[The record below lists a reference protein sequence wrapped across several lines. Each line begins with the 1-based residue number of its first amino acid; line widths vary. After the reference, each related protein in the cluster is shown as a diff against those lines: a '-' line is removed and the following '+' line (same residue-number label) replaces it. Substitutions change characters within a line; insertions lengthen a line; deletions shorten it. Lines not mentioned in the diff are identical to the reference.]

1 MAVSPARL
9 GAHPSGEAGQP
20 PYAPDYGD
28 VYHPSAGAWQQARS
42 VFLHG
47 NGLPGRWQRR
57 ERFTILET
65 GFGLGNNCLATW
77 VAWRQDPQRCDRLF
91 FISIEKHPLRPDDL
105 AEVHGLSTRDQP
117 APQPSSSPE
126 TAASAN
132 LNDQRA
138 QTTADAES
146 ADEDARWRRILAARL
161 HAAWPALTP
170 GWHTIDLDHLVNDNG
185 REQTLTLM
193 LGLGDVADLLPG
205 LQASVDAFYLDG
217 FTPARN
223 PQMWHGPMLSRINRL
238 AAADAT
244 AATWSS
250 ARTVRDALV
259 QAQFEVKKRQ
269 GENGKWATTVA
280 RHQPRFVQAATPG
293 GLWPTPSRRDVIVI
307 GAGIAGCS
315 AADALTREG
324 WAVTLLDA
332 NATVAQGASGNPGGL
347 FHTIVHGDDGI
358 HARAHRAAALSTWR
372 RVRAW
377 VDSGALPG
385 QADGLLR
392 LDPKQDADGALALLE
407 RLPWLGEQA
416 TWLDQA
422 QARERCGLPVPS
434 GGWWFPQAGWM
445 SPVDA
450 CRLLLDAAMARRHT
464 DGSPLLCTRWATPV
478 RALASTGEAWQAL
491 DAHGRVLAEAGS
503 IVLANAWQA
512 NALLETLPQDQA
524 VACPPVSAVR
534 GQVSVLP
541 RDMAGVNK
549 PRVPVAGQGYVL
561 TLSDGRM
568 LCGATTQHHD
578 PETGQRMADH
588 VHNLK
593 QALRLGTLPADT
605 TEQQLMD
612 MAEALAGSAN
622 SPDQLTGRV
631 GWRATTPD
639 RLPLVGAL
647 PWHPDRLAA
656 QPPARAEQVRMLPR
670 ERSAQGGLYLIG
682 GLGSRG
688 LTWSTL
694 AGELLAHWVCGTPCP
709 VEAELRD
716 ALDPARFLAR
726 QHRHA

>member
-1 MAVSPARL
+1 MTVSPARL

-28 VYHPSAGAWQQARS
+28 VYHPIAGAWQQARG
-42 VFLHG
+42 VFLSG
-47 NGLPGRWQRR
+47 NGLPGRWQGRD
-57 ERFTILET
+57 RFTILET

-77 VAWRQDPQRCDRLF
+77 AAWRQDPQRCDRLF

-105 AEVHGLSTRDQP
+105 AAVHGLPNSGGP
-117 APQPSSSPE
+117 FAQPSPAAADLSGLEAQALEDADSPE
-126 TAASAN
+126 Q
-132 LNDQRA
+132 D
-138 QTTADAES
+138 D
-146 ADEDARWRRILAARL
+146 RWRRTLATRL
-161 HAAWPALTP
+161 HAAWPPLTP
-170 GWHTIDLDHLVNDNG
+170 GWHTVELDRLVDANG
-185 REQTLTLM
+185 LEQSLTLM

-223 PQMWHGPMLSRINRL
+223 PQMWHAPMLSRINRL

-250 ARTVRDALV
+250 ARAVRDALT
-259 QAQFEVKKRQ
+259 QAQFQVKKRL
-269 GENGKWATTVA
+269 GEHGKWATTVA
-280 RHQPRFVQAATPG
+280 RHQPRFSPPPTPG
-293 GLWPTPSRRDVIVI
+293 GLWPTPSRRDAIVI

-324 WAVTLLDA
+324 WSVTLLDA
-332 NATVAQGASGNPGGL
+332 NAGPAQGASGNPGGL

-392 LDPKQDADGALALLE
+392 LDPKQDADGARALLE

-422 QARERCGLPVPS
+422 QARAHCGLPVPS

-445 SPVDA
+445 SPSDA
-450 CRLLLDAAMARRHT
+450 CRLLLDTAMARCHPDGRSLLQNRWSTSVRTLART
-464 DGSPLLCTRWATPV
+464 DGV
-478 RALASTGEAWQAL
+478 WQAR
-491 DAHGRVLAEAGS
+491 DEHGQVLAEAGS
-503 IVLANAWQA
+503 IVVANAWQA
-512 NALLETLPQDQA
+512 NALLDTLPADQA

-541 RDMAGVNK
+541 SDLAGATK
-549 PRVPVAGQGYVL
+549 PLAPVAGQGYVL
-561 TLSDGRM
+561 TLSDGRL

-578 PETGQRMADH
+578 PETDQRMADH
-588 VHNLK
+588 VHNLN
-593 QALRLGTLPADT
+593 QARRLGALPADT
-605 TEQQLMD
+605 TEQQLAD
-612 MAEALAGSAN
+612 MAESLLASGGHS
-622 SPDQLTGRV
+622 SQLTGRV

-647 PWHPDRLAA
+647 PWHPDRWAA

-670 ERSAQGGLYLIG
+670 ERSEHGGLYLIG

-688 LTWSTL
+688 LTWSML
-694 AGELLAHWVCGTPCP
+694 AGDLLAHWVCSTPCP

>member
-1 MAVSPARL
+1 MTVSPARL
-9 GAHPSGEAGQP
+9 SAHPSGETGQP

-28 VYHPSAGAWQQARS
+28 VYHPSAGAWLQARG
-42 VFLHG
+42 VFLRG
-47 NGLPGRWQRR
+47 NGLPGRWQGRD
-57 ERFTILET
+57 RFTILET

-77 VAWRQDPQRCDRLF
+77 AAWRQDPQRCDRLF

-105 AEVHGLSTRDQP
+105 AAVHGLPTASELAAP
-117 APQPSSSPE
+117 APADLASLPAHRPDAPE
-126 TAASAN
+126 AAAH
-132 LNDQRA
+132 
-138 QTTADAES
+138 
-146 ADEDARWRRILAARL
+146 DELWRQALAARL

-170 GWHTIDLDHLVNDNG
+170 GWHTLHLDRLVNAEG
-185 REQTLTLM
+185 REQSLTLL

-223 PQMWHGPMLSRINRL
+223 PQMWHGPMLARINRL
-238 AAADAT
+238 AASDAT

-250 ARTVRDALV
+250 ARAVRDALT
-259 QAQFEVKKRQ
+259 QAQFEVKKRP
-269 GENGKWATTVA
+269 GENGKWTTTVA
-280 RHQPRFVQAATPG
+280 SHQPRFVHPPTPG
-293 GLWPTPSRRDVIVI
+293 GLWPTSTRHDAIVI

-324 WAVTLLDA
+324 WQVTLLDA
-332 NATVAQGASGNPGGL
+332 DTGAAQGASGNPGGL

-358 HARAHRAAALSTWR
+358 HARAHRAAALATWR
-372 RVRAW
+372 RVRGW
-377 VDSGALPG
+377 IDSGALPG
-385 QADGLLR
+385 QAAGLLR
-392 LDPKQDADGALALLE
+392 LDPRQDADGARALSE

-416 TWLDQA
+416 IWLDQA
-422 QARERCGLPVPS
+422 AASARSGLPVPS

-445 SPVDA
+445 SPADA
-450 CRLLLDAAMARRHT
+450 CRLLLETAMARHHQ
-464 DGSPLLCTRWATPV
+464 GGKPLLSTRWSTPV
-478 RALASTGEAWQAL
+478 HALRRTEGTWQAL
-491 DAHGRVLAEAGS
+491 GAQGQVLAEAGS
-503 IVLANAWQA
+503 LVIANAWQA
-512 NALLETLPQDQA
+512 NALLDTLPADQA

-541 RDMAGVNK
+541 ADLIGARPLA
-549 PRVPVAGQGYVL
+549 PVAGQGYVL
-561 TLSDGRM
+561 TLGDGRL

-578 PETGQRMADH
+578 DEAGQRSADH
-588 VHNLK
+588 VHNLS
-593 QALRLGTLPADT
+593 QALRLGALPAGTD
-605 TEQQLMD
+605 ERQLAD
-612 MAEALAGSAN
+612 MAGS
-622 SPDQLTGRV
+622 QRLCGRV

-670 ERSAQGGLYLIG
+670 ERSEQGGLYLIG

-688 LTWSTL
+688 LTWSML

-726 QHRHA
+726 QLRHA

>member
-1 MAVSPARL
+1 MTVSPARL
-9 GAHPSGEAGQP
+9 SAHPSGEAGQP
-20 PYAPDYGD
+20 PYSPEYGD
-28 VYHPSAGAWQQARS
+28 VYHPAAGAWQQARG
-42 VFLHG
+42 VFLGG
-47 NGLPGRWQRR
+47 NGLPGRWQGR
-57 ERFTILET
+57 ERFVILET

-77 VAWRQDPQRCDRLF
+77 AAWRQDPQRCDRLF

-105 AEVHGLSTRDQP
+105 ALVHGLPHAVEPEP
-117 APQPSSSPE
+117 ADP
-126 TAASAN
+126 
-132 LNDQRA
+132 
-138 QTTADAES
+138 
-146 ADEDARWRRILAARL
+146 DEHWRRALAAKL
-161 HAAWPALTP
+161 HAALPPLTP
-170 GWHTIDLDHLVNDNG
+170 GWHTIALDHLVQDNG
-185 REQTLTLM
+185 REQSLTLM

-223 PQMWHGPMLSRINRL
+223 PQMWHGPMLSRLNRV
-238 AAADAT
+238 AAPDAT

-250 ARTVRDALV
+250 ARAVRDALA

-280 RHQPRFVQAATPG
+280 RHQPRFVQAPTPG
-293 GLWPTPSRRDVIVI
+293 GLWPTPSRRDAIVI

-324 WAVTLLDA
+324 WSVTLLDA
-332 NATVAQGASGNPGGL
+332 KVGPAQGASGNPGGL

-372 RVRAW
+372 RVKGW
-377 VDSGALPG
+377 MVSGALPG

-392 LDPKQDADGALALLE
+392 LDPKQDADGAKALLE

-416 TWLDQA
+416 TWLDPA
-422 QARERCGLPVPS
+422 QARARSGLPVPS

-445 SPVDA
+445 SPSVA
-450 CRLLLDAAMARRHT
+450 CQLLLDTATARRQPGGRALLSSRWSTRVHALKRT
-464 DGSPLLCTRWATPV
+464 DG
-478 RALASTGEAWQAL
+478 AWQAL
-491 DAHGRVLAEAGS
+491 DEQGRVLAEAGS
-503 IVLANAWQA
+503 IVVANAWQA
-512 NALLETLPQDQA
+512 QALLDTLPADQA
-524 VACPPVSAVR
+524 VAIPPVSAVR

-541 RDMAGVNK
+541 CDVPGVIR
-549 PRVPVAGQGYVL
+549 PMVPVAGQGYVL
-561 TLSDGRM
+561 TLSDGRL

-578 PETGQRMADH
+578 QEPEQRLSDH
-588 VHNLK
+588 LHNLN
-593 QALRLGTLPADT
+593 QALRLGALPPGTD
-605 TEQQLMD
+605 ERQ
-612 MAEALAGSAN
+612 LAGMAASLFGSTAP
-622 SPDQLTGRV
+622 SGPITGRV

-639 RLPLVGAL
+639 RLPLIGAL
-647 PWHPDRLAA
+647 PWHAERLAA
-656 QPPARAEQVRMLPR
+656 RPPARAEQVRMLPR
-670 ERSAQGGLYLIG
+670 ERDAQGGLYLIG

-688 LTWSTL
+688 LTWSML